1 MLGHKDI
8 LKMGN
13 PILRQIAEPFT
24 DEEIKSEE
32 TKSLI
37 KKMWKKLMNYK
48 PMSKYQYFFL
58 DIKCHELH
66 YQNPLY

>member
-13 PILRQIAEPFT
+13 PILRKIAEPFT
-24 DEEIKSEE
+24 DEEIKSKE

-37 KKMWKKLMNYK
+37 KKMWKIMDEAGGIGLAAPYISVSKL
-48 PMSKYQYFFL
+48 FA
-58 DIKCHELH
+58 II
-66 YQNPLY
+66 

>member
-13 PILRQIAEPFT
+13 PILRKIAEPFT
-24 DEEIKSEE
+24 DKEIKSKE

-37 KKMWKKLMNYK
+37 KKMWKIMDEAGGIGLAA
-48 PMSKYQYFFL
+48 PQITLSTQL
-58 DIKCHELH
+58 AIIK
-66 YQNPLY
+66 